1 TETEVHKG
9 ATETE
14 VHKGARET
22 EVHKGDTETEVH
34 KGDTETEVHEG
45 DTETEV
51 HKGATETE
59 VHKGAT
65 ETEVHKGATE
75 AKVHKGAT
83 ETEDN
88 LELSGGFWSYFSL
101 GLVIFKFNDLNK
113 YYKYSVLSIYMP
125 TGVDAP
131 RSCGGYWSTA
141 RSLKSLVNI
150 EVIRH
155 GRLEPLKI
163 PSGIKSIVCL
173 NLPSDLGGS
182 SNTNK
187 DRKNMKPSVINDG
200 QLEIVG
206 LKEVLLAQNER
217 IYLDQ
222 VQEIRFEFKGAAES
236 VKMRIDG
243 SPLKQLP
250 PGIIDIK
257 ISRHSQVNILGNGD
271 CAAKRGFSD
280 SSEPRASGT
289 DDNSNAKDKSTEE
302 SSSAK
307 DKSTEASSNAQDSY
321 KGSKKFGSADTL
333 EFSETEDNSNAKDK
347 STEESSNA
355 QDSSKAHKKFGSAGT
370 FKMP

>member
-1 TETEVHKG
+1 MLVKEQMSTVQTPCFMNFWYCIMNTAGGLAYVLMADQQCRSMES
-9 ATETE
+9 AL
-14 VHKGARET
+14 
-22 EVHKGDTETEVH
+22 
-34 KGDTETEVHEG
+34 
-45 DTETEV
+45 
-51 HKGATETE
+51 
-59 VHKGAT
+59 
-65 ETEVHKGATE
+65 E
-75 AKVHKGAT
+75 ALDIELIWHSSSDVLGFLL
-83 ETEDN
+83 
-88 LELSGGFWSYFSL
+88 LE
-101 GLVIFKFNDLNK
+101 
-113 YYKYSVLSIYMP
+113 YSFFDIKIISVP
-125 TGVDAP
+125 N
-131 RSCGGYWSTA
+131 
-141 RSLKSLVNI
+141 RSLKSLVNV

-163 PSGIKSIVCL
+163 SSGIKSIVCL
-173 NLPSDLGGS
+173 NLPSDPGGS
-182 SNTNK
+182 SNMNK

-289 DDNSNAKDKSTEE
+289 DDSSNANDKSTEESSNAKDKSTEAGSSAKDKSTEE
-302 SSSAK
+302 SSSVK

-321 KGSKKFGSADTL
+321 KGRKKFGSADT
-333 EFSETEDNSNAKDK
+333 FKYSETEDNSNAKDK